1 MTTGADQSCRT
12 AMAVSRNEDVMKI
25 AACPSS
31 SSAFGHLTASRSLH
45 LVAIATSV
53 LLAAC
58 AGTGPSQSR
67 ALENTYTMARGDSPG
82 IVEVT
87 RNDLSA
93 ASTGSSLYSAIRYL
107 RPRLLEPRHDIRGLP
122 SSAIFAVYVNGIRV
136 GSLEALETIPS
147 NHVRKV
153 EFLPADGRRPYGFRY
168 EPGAILVTLI
178 RDRL

>member
-1 MTTGADQSCRT
+1 MTTGADRTCRT
-12 AMAVSRNEDVMKI
+12 AMAVSRRGDVMKI
-25 AACPSS
+25 AARLSS
-31 SSAFGHLTASRSLH
+31 SSAFGRLTPSRSIH
-45 LVAIATSV
+45 LVATATSV

-58 AGTGPSQSR
+58 AGTGANQSR
-67 ALENTYTMARGDSPG
+67 ALENMHAMAGGASPG